1 MLVKESMTV
10 NVIAIHR
17 GKTVIEA
24 CNMYRDYK
32 IGSLLVKDNEG
43 CVGIITERDLIER
56 TICEHKDPYSTKV
69 SEIMSSNVITIHP
82 DEDIIKAVNK
92 LIKFNIKKLPVVQ
105 EDDIVGIITVTDIAR
120 SHPELAKKV
129 IDSFTQQK
137 LHELKKV

>member
-1 MLVKESMTV
+1 MLVKDSMTV

-17 GKTVIEA
+17 GKTVMEA
-24 CNMYRDYK
+24 CIMYRDYK

-56 TICEHKDPYSTKV
+56 SICEHKDPYTTKV
-69 SEIMSSNVITIHP
+69 SEIMSSNVISIRP
-82 DEDIIKAVNK
+82 DDDIIKAVNK

-105 EDDIVGIITVTDIAR
+105 DDDIVGIITVTDIAR

-129 IDSFTQQK
+129 IDSKNQQK
-137 LHELKKV
+137 LLELKKV